1 MGRVKEVGARRAKKG
16 RGGRG
21 SAQSLIISIADY
33 QNQDT
38 LCGMTDDPFFA
49 APLTHRL
56 GYLVKHAFHQLS
68 GMLAEA
74 LEPYGVNPR
83 EVGVLSVIAAD
94 GEERSQHEL
103 AQLVGVD
110 RTTMVA
116 LIDALEGK
124 GLVERRRSAVDR
136 RRNVV
141 ALTPAGV
148 ACQRDAD
155 RARIEAERA
164 YLAPLDE
171 QSAAALTETL
181 RTLYLAHA
189 GR

>member
-1 MGRVKEVGARRAKKG
+1 MTVDPS
-16 RGGRG
+16 
-21 SAQSLIISIADY
+21 SA
-33 QNQDT
+33 
-38 LCGMTDDPFFA
+38 G
-49 APLTHRL
+49 PLTHRL
-56 GYLVKHAFHQLS
+56 GYLVKLAFHQLS

-83 EVGVLSVIAAD
+83 EVGVLSVIATH

-103 AQLVGVD
+103 AQLIGVD

-116 LIDALEGK
+116 VIDALEGK

-148 ACQRDAD
+148 TCQREAD
-155 RARIEAERA
+155 RARVETERA

-171 QSAAALTETL
+171 ETARVLTEAL
-181 RTLYLAHA
+181 RTLYVAHA
-189 GR
+189 GS